1 MEITFPGKRVL
12 VTGAARGIGRG
23 IVEAFL
29 AEAAEVHAADID
41 AAGLE
46 EFRPGPGPDAG
57 PNAGGSE
64 TPALGPGPNR
74 EGTLRTHT
82 LDVTDPAAVNAL
94 VGQIGPIDIAIHA
107 AGGIVGRKPMPLEEV
122 NDADW
127 RAIQAVNVDGAFN
140 IARAVTPGMKAKGGG
155 RIIVISSG
163 AGLRVSR
170 TGIHSYGTAKT
181 AQIGL
186 VRQLSSELGQY
197 GITVNAIAPG
207 YMPQTSPDYRP
218 QWEALGPEGQAAV
231 VEGIAMRRL
240 GTPRDIANAALFLAS
255 PYAEWIT
262 GQALPVMG
270 GP

>member
-1 MEITFPGKRVL
+1 MEITFHGKRVL
-12 VTGAARGIGRG
+12 ITGAARGIGRG
-23 IVEAFL
+23 IVAAF
-29 AEAAEVHAADID
+29 ADEGAEVIATDVD

-46 EFRPGPGPDAG
+46 AAFPPPRPSPTRGEGAT
-57 PNAGGSE
+57 ARGS
-64 TPALGPGPNR
+64 
-74 EGTLRTHT
+74 TLDTHK
-82 LDVTDPAAVNAL
+82 LDVTDPVAVNAL
-94 VGQIGPIDIAIHA
+94 IHEVGPIDVAIHA
-107 AGGIVGRKPMPLEEV
+107 AGGIVGRKPAPLEDV
-122 NDADW
+122 TDADW

-140 IARAVTPGMKAKGGG
+140 LARAVTPGMKAAGIG

-207 YMPQTSPDYRP
+207 YMPQTSPDYVP
-218 QWEALGPEGQAAV
+218 QWESLGPDGQAAV
-231 VEGIAMRRL
+231 VESIAMRRL

-255 PYAEWIT
+255 GHAEWIT
-262 GQALPVMG
+262 GQVLPVMG